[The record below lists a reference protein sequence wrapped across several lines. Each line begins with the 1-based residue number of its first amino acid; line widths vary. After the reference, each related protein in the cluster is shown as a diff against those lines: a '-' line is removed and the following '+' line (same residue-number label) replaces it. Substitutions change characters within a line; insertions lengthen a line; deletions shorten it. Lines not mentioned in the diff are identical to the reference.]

1 MQSLEWIFKGVC
13 VLRNSEDAVF
23 CNKFSRK
30 GKYRKSSRRKNSVY
44 KTEESMGWRFSE
56 ETSTCKLTPSFVLPS
71 HNPGF
76 AFAKPFGCSSRRTKP
91 RVFIPLRNGMKR
103 FHVNPRPLQKQEP
116 GH

>member
-13 VLRNSEDAVF
+13 VLRNSEEAVCF
-23 CNKFSRK
+23 NKFSRK
-30 GKYRKSSRRKNSVY
+30 GKYRKSSRRKYSVY
-44 KTEESMGWRFSE
+44 KTAERTGWRFSV
-56 ETSTCKLTPSFVLPS
+56 ETNTYKLIPSFVLPS

-91 RVFIPLRNGMKR
+91 RVFTPLRNGMKR